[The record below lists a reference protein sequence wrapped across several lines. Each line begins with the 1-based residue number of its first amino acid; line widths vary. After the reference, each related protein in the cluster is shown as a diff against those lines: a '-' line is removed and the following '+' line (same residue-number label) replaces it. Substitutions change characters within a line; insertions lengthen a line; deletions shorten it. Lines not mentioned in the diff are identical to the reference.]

1 MSFLPASFFIIFG
14 CFGLLYGLMFACLLL
29 SCGKL
34 HRLEGQEAWRVGFY
48 CILIQAILVCLSV
61 AASALLIYQL
71 RFSGVQW
78 FEATSTANT
87 IISYASR
94 LFEFAGF
101 TAITLALARPFR
113 KSASTKTSENTPSA

>member
-14 CFGLLYGLMFACLLL
+14 CFGLLYGLIFAFLLL

-34 HRLEGQEAWRVGFY
+34 HRLEGHEAWRVGFY

-71 RFSGVQW
+71 RFSGFQW
-78 FEATSTANT
+78 FEAISTANT
-87 IISYASR
+87 ILSFGSR
-94 LFEFAGF
+94 LFEVAGF
-101 TAITLALARPFR
+101 TAIILALARPFR
-113 KSASTKTSENTPSA
+113 KSASTAPPENTPSA